1 MRLRLNL
8 GILICIL
15 LMAQTAFAY
24 AEYAEDGGTVET
36 TSMPSISPANGGS
49 NIVILQQL
57 IEADITNAEYT
68 VVRETIIFSAMGN
81 YTTDLMSWIPDG
93 STEILISRQEM
104 TEGTSPLQLQYTQE
118 GNIIRFNDAER
129 LNTPGM
135 PPMYAIEYVIPRTAE
150 DKSPKYTKFLQ
161 YPTYIN
167 YPVSNL
173 LIKIISAEGMEPII
187 KDEGG
192 NVIQGDNIETNVN
205 EVVHTWSAPQ
215 FKEFTVETKTPSN
228 IGGILPYIVIG
239 LVIIAILAFPFVQ
252 KKMKSENDEVFVES
266 ASTFEEE
273 KIEEEEENDSEE
285 YEDKLNVDEDATVEK
300 PDLDELE
307 TRYDAILSL
316 LSEIKADRDNEEISD
331 EEYKTLSRKYKS
343 KAVDLMK
350 AIDELQDELEE

>member
-24 AEYAEDGGTVET
+24 PENAENGETVEP
-36 TSMPSISPANGGS
+36 TSIPSISPTNGGS
-49 NIVILQQL
+49 SIVILQQL
-57 IEADITNAEYT
+57 IEVDITNVEYT

-81 YTTDLMSWIPDG
+81 YTTDLMVWIPDG
-93 STEILISRQEM
+93 TTEIVIERQEM
-104 TEGTSPLQLQYTQE
+104 IEGTSSTQLQYTE
-118 GNIIRFNDAER
+118 KGNIVRFNDAER

-135 PPMYAIEYVIPRTAE
+135 PPMYMIQYVISGTSDNDLPQ
-150 DKSPKYTKFLQ
+150 YTKVLQ

-173 LIKIISAEGMEPII
+173 LLKIITAQGMEPTI

-192 NVIQGDNIETNVN
+192 NVIQGDNIETGVN
-205 EVVHTWSAPQ
+205 EVIHTWSTPQ
-215 FKEFTVETKTPSN
+215 FKEFTIETKTPSN

-252 KKMKSENDEVFVES
+252 KKMKKEDDEIFVES

-273 KIEEEEENDSEE
+273 EIKEEEENDSDE
-285 YEDKLNVDEDATVEK
+285 YEDELDINENVIVEE

-316 LSEIKADRDNEEISD
+316 LSEIKADRDSGDIND
-331 EEYKTLSRKYKS
+331 EEYKTLSRKYRS
-343 KAVDLMK
+343 EAVDLMK
-350 AIDELQDELEE
+350 VIDELQDELEE